1 MAKIELDMKE
11 YQGMISK
18 IKNLESALNSISTEA
33 AENKETIEKLKAL
46 VFDLKNEKFLGR
58 LFRWKSIIEPFTELL
73 KIDGKIQKEKA

>member
-1 MAKIELDMKE
+1 MSRIEIDIKE
-11 YQGMISK
+11 YQGMRNK

-73 KIDGKIQKEKA
+73 KIDGKIQKERA

>member
-1 MAKIELDMKE
+1 MSRIEIDIKE
-11 YQGMISK
+11 YQGMRNK